1 MENMKRKAISVML
14 SAALIAGTL
23 AGCGSDNSD
32 STESTAVEST
42 AATAQKVRTA
52 VMARPKETPNTRTLL
67 QLMYLTAWQT
77 IRESSLAGLQK
88 S

>member
-23 AGCGSDNSD
+23 AGCGSDN
-32 STESTAVEST
+32 
-42 AATAQKVRTA
+42 
-52 VMARPKETPNTRTLL
+52 
-67 QLMYLTAWQT
+67 
-77 IRESSLAGLQK
+77 RESSLAGLQK